1 MSHNSRPPNIL
12 SEKLNIEMQGIVYM
26 PDGQI
31 QTGSSPPHRN
41 SVVQTNMELSSEL
54 ESKAKEYLRN
64 QSNRS
69 DSGILSGTGST
80 TFLDMD
86 RSNRSENEDTDNRSN
101 NSSPDRKYLCP
112 ICEIMLTSQHEFTIH
127 IRSHNNQTEVQESE
141 KGFACRICFKVLSSS
156 ASLDRHMLIHSG
168 ERPFTC
174 KYCRDTFT
182 TNGNMHRHMR
192 IHTLKSE
199 NYESDE
205 STDSGKSNKSRM
217 EYNNNKIS
225 TKSEDHKN
233 NLFKTKAD
241 GKRKLSD
248 NNCEQ
253 PYKIARI
260 KLEDAFNEMEQQI
273 FSCSVCE
280 RDDFNT
286 IEMLQIHLEDNH
298 PDYPAQCDKCTQSFK
313 NIKLLNEHK
322 IMVHVNEDKFQR
334 NSVVGFKDLTFVDFS
349 SQKFPYIAK
358 YECEKNLH
366 KVASG
371 LRFQC
376 DKCSRAFP
384 CASSLE
390 IHQSDCTV
398 GLNLSIK
405 DSLTNNTNV
414 EKDLRRND
422 FFAKLDLQNNSALKR
437 EYLQI
442 HDKLIRPSSQMLSS
456 SDGKDLADIQSIL
469 SMTTNGTLLQQ
480 LQTKSND
487 LHPVLRSYSESEDN
501 PKQENEEESQDFFA
515 AEFRKMKVRGEF
527 PCRLCKAVFPNLRAL
542 KGHNRAHLTGNNN
555 GTYRCN
561 MCPHSSIDKA
571 ALIRHMRTHN
581 GDRPYECSLC
591 NYAFT
596 TKANCE
602 RHLRNRH
609 AKSTREEVKKSII
622 YHPSEDP
629 SNEEISKMLAR
640 EEKFNLPKD
649 TSIQETLK
657 QETYLSTPDLTN
669 LLPEKVKDN
678 TVDLNI
684 LNLQT
689 NSHYKY
695 NNLQDINKIEA
706 KELARNETIR
716 TKENTTSTI
725 DHLPPYVPPFNFSP
739 KITNVSTPQKSSI
752 KINVKNLESLQKTYD
767 NDQCFDKTE
776 ESYEIDIKEE
786 PIDMVLDL
794 STKRTE
800 PLPERSNIDVEDL
813 PQDLSKKNIEESP
826 QNMSEIL
833 ARQLLKNT
841 PKIDPAG
848 LYASQLAFYRNG
860 FPGLPGLPAWPFQL
874 NPLFF
879 QSIPSPLLPQDPQE
893 IKERLQR
900 LQLCGGGMVMDNFTE
915 RLKNFHQQSFA
926 NPALN
931 AYNNFKLNNSKN
943 DLNSHDGSFQNSVKN
958 DDIKPLS
965 LSVESNLSDSL
976 IKMQS
981 PISTSKPDQIG
992 SPNSVKMVI
1001 KNGVLMPKQKQRRY
1015 RTERPFSCEYCSA
1028 RFTLRSNMERHI
1040 KQQHPQYWSQRQRT
1054 NIGGSNRKSS
1064 GSGHRN
1070 NFNNISIPTYDSQ
1083 IKTEYDDIK
1092 DNHITEKMKYVIL
1105 AHHLKTSQNYKGT
1118 SNKHIKIN
1126 EDEEDYP
1133 LVIDEKDDAINKNEN
1148 VLSSKE
1154 VDVHITNNNNSQIVD
1169 KTEIKA
1175 ENSESDNY
1183 QSTNLTKNED
1193 AQDLVP
1199 VSRLLDNASQ
1209 QPFKEYFRREAENRE
1224 GGISEEDEEGLVA
1237 SSSTSDGNNSG
1248 TDENKS
1254 ECENAASQIPAKKK
1268 SAYSLAPNRVS
1279 CPYCQRKFP
1288 WTSSLRRHVL
1298 THTGQKPFKCSHCPL
1313 LFTTKSNCDRHLL
1326 RKHGNSASA
1335 INNDVSNSNSNYM
1348 MRNVPERP
1356 FKCSNC
1362 PSSTFSTYS
1371 NLKKHISCKH
1381 SFQGTQSDD
1390 ARSQISTGYEAG
1402 SSEDEKTPQT
1412 DQKKEWDKQIMTHNK
1427 STSAEAQNSHLQNSE
1442 LPFKCHLCDSSFG
1455 ERNDAL
1461 DHIKDKHCSE
1471 YKLLLSKNALDANA
1485 TTPDDNPNHDD
1496 NEENEVR
1503 GKFPDYANRKV
1514 ICAFCMRRFWSAE
1527 DLRRHMRTHTGERPF
1542 SCDIC
1547 HRRFTLKHSM
1557 LRHRKKHN
1565 VTFDIDNLNS
1575 DEDVNNMNIS
1585 TFNKFI
1591 KGNNNNS
1598 VSKVLDKTDES
1609 DGAEGSDLISNL
1621 LGIRDRS
1628 IIDQVLTSSADD
1640 AAKLLGVKGGDH
1652 E

>member
-1 MSHNSRPPNIL
+1 ML
-12 SEKLNIEMQGIVYM
+12 ELNFEMQGIVYL
-26 PDGQI
+26 PDGHL
-31 QTGSSPPHRN
+31 QTGSSPPYRN
-41 SVVQTNMELSSEL
+41 IVPQANMDLSLEL
-54 ESKAKEYLRN
+54 ESKTKEYLRN
-64 QSNRS
+64 QSNQS
-69 DSGILSGTGST
+69 DSGILSGTANST
-80 TFLDMD
+80 IMD
-86 RSNRSENEDTDNRSN
+86 VDRLNRSENEDTDSRSN
-101 NSSPDRKYLCP
+101 NSTPDRKYVCP

-127 IRSHNNQTEVQESE
+127 IRSHNNETEVQESE
-141 KGFACRICFKVLSSS
+141 KGFTCRICYKVLSSS

-174 KYCRDTFT
+174 KYCGDTFT

-192 IHTLKSE
+192 IHTIKCE

-205 STDSGKSNKSRM
+205 SSDSGTSNKSKM

-225 TKSEDHKN
+225 TKNNDNKN
-233 NLFKTKAD
+233 CVDTKND
-241 GKRKLSD
+241 TKRKCSD
-248 NNCEQ
+248 TDYEE
-253 PYKIARI
+253 PYKKARI
-260 KLEDAFNEMEQQI
+260 KLEDAFGEI
-273 FSCSVCE
+273 DKRSSFSCSVCE

-298 PDYPAQCDKCTQSFK
+298 PDYPAQCDKCSHTFK
-313 NIKLLNEHK
+313 NTKLLNEHK
-322 IMVHVNEDKFQR
+322 TIVHVNEDRFQR

-366 KVASG
+366 KVSSG

-384 CASSLE
+384 CSSSLE

-398 GLNLSIK
+398 GL
-405 DSLTNNTNV
+405 DLTVKHSMNRTSNV

-422 FFAKLDLQNNSALKR
+422 FFAKLDLQNKHEHLHVPDASHHVL
-437 EYLQI
+437 
-442 HDKLIRPSSQMLSS
+442 PP
-456 SDGKDLADIQSIL
+456 SDGKDLADIQSII
-469 SMTTNGTLLQQ
+469 SMTTNGTILQQ
-480 LQTKSND
+480 LHTKSND
-487 LHPVLRSYSESEDN
+487 LHPALRSYNEIEDN
-501 PKQENEEESQDFFA
+501 QKQENEEELQDLFA

-527 PCRLCKAVFPNLRAL
+527 PCRLCTAVFPNLRAL
-542 KGHNRAHLTGNNN
+542 KGHNRAHLTGNSN
-555 GTYRCN
+555 GIYRCN

-629 SNEEISKMLAR
+629 SNEEITKILAR
-640 EEKFNLPKD
+640 EDKVPLLSKEEIVKPDNYLP
-649 TSIQETLK
+649 
-657 QETYLSTPDLTN
+657 TPDLPS
-669 LLPEKVKDN
+669 LLPDKVKN
-678 TVDLNI
+678 PELGL
-684 LNLQT
+684 LNLN
-689 NSHYKY
+689 NSHFKY
-695 NNLQDINKIEA
+695 NNLHSMNRIDFKDIVRKDNV
-706 KELARNETIR
+706 TILKDAPVNDR
-716 TKENTTSTI
+716 LQPS
-725 DHLPPYVPPFNFSP
+725 VPPFNFSP
-739 KITNVSTPQKSSI
+739 KIANVSTPHKST
-752 KINVKNLESLQKTYD
+752 KIHVKNLESLQHSDYD
-767 NDQCFDKTE
+767 SSKSFEQAEDSLNEDVKE
-776 ESYEIDIKEE
+776 ESME
-786 PIDMVLDL
+786 MALDL
-794 STKRTE
+794 STKKTKVIVE
-800 PLPERSNIDVEDL
+800 KDTPEIEEVPEDL
-813 PQDLSKKNIEESP
+813 SRKAVEPP
-826 QNMSEIL
+826 QNVSDIL

-841 PKIDPAG
+841 PKIDPTS

-860 FPGLPGLPAWPFQL
+860 FPGLHGLPAWPFQL

-879 QSIPSPLLPQDPQE
+879 QSLSSPLLQQDPQE

-900 LQLCGGGMVMDNFTE
+900 LQLCGGGMIMDNFTE
-915 RLKNFHQQSFA
+915 RFKNFQQQPFP

-931 AYNNFKLNNSKN
+931 AYNNFKINNSKMEVK
-943 DLNSHDGSFQNSVKN
+943 SHEAKFQSPIENEDV
-958 DDIKPLS
+958 KPLS
-965 LSVESNLSDSL
+965 LSTDSNLPDNL
-976 IKMQS
+976 TKMQS
-981 PISTSKPDQIG
+981 PVATSKQEQIS

-1040 KQQHPQYWSQRQRT
+1040 KQQHPQYWAQRQRS
-1054 NIGGSNRKSS
+1054 NIGGGNRKSS
-1064 GSGHRN
+1064 GSNHRN
-1070 NFNNISIPTYDSQ
+1070 NFNSVNIPNYDPE
-1083 IKTEYDDIK
+1083 IKSEYDDIK
-1092 DNHITEKMKYVIL
+1092 DNHISEKIKYVIL
-1105 AHHLKTSQNYKGT
+1105 AQHLKASQNYK
-1118 SNKHIKIN
+1118 SANKHIKHN
-1126 EDEEDYP
+1126 EDEEDHP
-1133 LVIDEKDDAINKNEN
+1133 LIIDEKDDPIKNEN
-1148 VLSSKE
+1148 LLIAKEADPDHCANNISRASETQENKLSELDCNQPSVAK
-1154 VDVHITNNNNSQIVD
+1154 S
-1169 KTEIKA
+1169 
-1175 ENSESDNY
+1175 
-1183 QSTNLTKNED
+1183 ED

-1209 QPFKEYFRREAENRE
+1209 QPFKEYFRRETESRE

-1254 ECENAASQIPAKKK
+1254 EYENNSTSQVPAKKK

-1335 INNDVSNSNSNYM
+1335 INNEASNSNANYM

-1356 FKCSNC
+1356 YKCANC

-1381 SFQGTQSDD
+1381 SHQGTQSDD

-1402 SSEDEKTPQT
+1402 SSEDEKMPHP
-1412 DQKKEWDKQIMTHNK
+1412 DQKKEWDKLVNK
-1427 STSAEAQNSHLQNSE
+1427 PAGAEVQNPHMQNSE
-1442 LPFKCHLCDSSFG
+1442 LPFKCHLCDNSFG
-1455 ERNDAL
+1455 DRNEAL
-1461 DHIKDKHCSE
+1461 DHIKDRHYSE
-1471 YKLLLSKNALDANA
+1471 FKLLLSKNALDTNA
-1485 TTPDDNPNHDD
+1485 ITPDENPNHDD
-1496 NEENEVR
+1496 NEDNEVR

-1575 DEDVNNMNIS
+1575 DEDVNNVNS
-1585 TFNKFI
+1585 SAVFNQFI

-1598 VSKVLDKTDES
+1598 VSKIIDKTDES

>member
-1 MSHNSRPPNIL
+1 
-12 SEKLNIEMQGIVYM
+12 MQGIVYM

-41 SVVQTNMELSSEL
+41 SVPQTNMELSSEL
-54 ESKAKEYLRN
+54 ETKTKEYLKN
-64 QSNRS
+64 QSNQS
-69 DSGILSGTGST
+69 DSGILSCTGNST
-80 TFLDMD
+80 LMD
-86 RSNRSENEDTDNRSN
+86 PSNRSENEDTDNRSN
-101 NSSPDRKYLCP
+101 SSSPDRKYLCP
-112 ICEIMLTSQHEFTIH
+112 ICEIMLTSQHEFTVH
-127 IRSHNNQTEVQESE
+127 IRSHNNETEVQESE
-141 KGFACRICFKVLSSS
+141 KGFTCRICFKVLSSS

-174 KYCRDTFT
+174 KYCGDTFT

-192 IHTLKSE
+192 IHTLKTE

-205 STDSGKSNKSRM
+205 STDSGSSNRSRM

-225 TKSEDHKN
+225 TKNVDNKN
-233 NLFKTKAD
+233 DLFETKTD
-241 GKRKLSD
+241 GKRNLSD
-248 NNCEQ
+248 IDCER
-253 PYKIARI
+253 PHKKARI
-260 KLEDAFNEMEQQI
+260 KLENAFNELEERT

-286 IEMLQIHLEDNH
+286 IEMLQYHLEDNH
-298 PDYPAQCDKCTQSFK
+298 PDYPAQCSQCTQTFK
-313 NIKLLNEHK
+313 NAKLLNEHK
-322 IMVHVNEDKFQR
+322 IMVHVNEDRFQK

-366 KVASG
+366 KVSTG

-384 CASSLE
+384 CASSLD

-398 GLNLSIK
+398 GLDLSVK
-405 DSLTNNTNV
+405 DTLNKNSGI

-437 EYLQI
+437 EYIQMQE
-442 HDKLIRPSSQMLSS
+442 KLNRPPSHIVPSS
-456 SDGKDLADIQSIL
+456 DVKDLADIQSIL

-480 LQTKSND
+480 LQSKND
-487 LHPVLRSYSESEDN
+487 PHSALRAYNENEDSQ
-501 PKQENEEESQDFFA
+501 KHENEEESQDFFA

-640 EEKFNLPKD
+640 EEKLNLTKEPEHPKP
-649 TSIQETLK
+649 EN
-657 QETYLSTPDLTN
+657 YLTTPDLTN
-669 LLPEKVKDN
+669 LLPEKIKDVS
-678 TVDLNI
+678 VDMNLM
-684 LNLQT
+684 NLQNNPHYNY
-689 NSHYKY
+689 NSQHS
-695 NNLQDINKIEA
+695 I
-706 KELARNETIR
+706 
-716 TKENTTSTI
+716 TKLDEITRSESVRPKGNTTPTS
-725 DHLPPYVPPFNFSP
+725 DHIAPYAPPFNFSP
-739 KITNVSTPQKSSI
+739 KITNVSTPQQPPL
-752 KINVKNLESLQKTYD
+752 KINVKNLEMLQSSYESSKSY
-767 NDQCFDKTE
+767 DKTD
-776 ESYEIDIKEE
+776 ESYESDVKEE
-786 PIDMVLDL
+786 PIALDL

-800 PLPERSNIDVEDL
+800 PVLETNKVELEEDA
-813 PQDLSKKNIEESP
+813 PQDLSRKNMEQPP
-826 QNMSEIL
+826 QNMTEIL

-860 FPGLPGLPAWPFQL
+860 FPVLPGLPAWPFQL

-879 QSIPSPLLPQDPQE
+879 QSIPSPLMHQDPQDV
-893 IKERLQR
+893 KERLQR
-900 LQLCGGGMVMDNFTE
+900 LQLCGGGMVMDNFAE
-915 RLKNFHQQSFA
+915 RLKNFHQQPFA
-926 NPALN
+926 NPALS

-943 DLNSHDGSFQNSVKN
+943 ELNPHESVFPNSVKN
-958 DDIKPLS
+958 EDMKPLT
-965 LSVESNLSDSL
+965 LSVEPNLSENL
-976 IKMQS
+976 VKLQS
-981 PISTSKPDQIG
+981 PISTSKSDQMG

-1040 KQQHPQYWSQRQRT
+1040 KQQHPQYWSQRQRS
-1054 NIGGSNRKSS
+1054 NIGGGNRKSS
-1064 GSGHRN
+1064 GSNRN
-1070 NFNNISIPTYDSQ
+1070 NFNNINIPSYDSQ
-1083 IKTEYDDIK
+1083 MKTEYDDMK
-1092 DNHITEKMKYVIL
+1092 DNHISDKIKYVIL
-1105 AHHLKTSQNYKGT
+1105 AQHLKASQNYKPG
-1118 SNKHIKIN
+1118 SNKHIKN
-1126 EDEEDYP
+1126 HEDEEDYP
-1133 LVIDEKDDAINKNEN
+1133 LVIDENDDSATKHEN
-1148 VLSSKE
+1148 LMKE
-1154 VDVHITNNNNSQIVD
+1154 RDIHDEVSDNNNGRNLDQMHV
-1169 KTEIKA
+1169 
-1175 ENSESDNY
+1175 ENSESDNNKP
-1183 QSTNLTKNED
+1183 SNLIKNEE

-1209 QPFKEYFRREAENRE
+1209 QPFKEYFRRETEGRE
-1224 GGISEEDEEGLVA
+1224 GVISEEDEEGLVA
-1237 SSSTSDGNNSG
+1237 NSSTSDGNNSG

-1254 ECENAASQIPAKKK
+1254 EGENNTSQIPAKKK

-1335 INNDVSNSNSNYM
+1335 INNEASNCNSNYM

-1356 FKCSNC
+1356 FKCSSC

-1381 SFQGTQSDD
+1381 NFQGTQSDD

-1402 SSEDEKTPQT
+1402 SSEDEKMPQP
-1412 DQKKEWDKQIMTHNK
+1412 DHQKKDWDKQTVAHNK
-1427 STSAEAQNSHLQNSE
+1427 SSGIEVATSHLQNSE

-1575 DEDVNNMNIS
+1575 DEDVNN
-1585 TFNKFI
+1585 TTTTYNKFI

-1598 VSKVLDKTDES
+1598 VSKILDKTDES